1 MTALPTLRGGEQKG
15 TKTVTKYTAPLPK
28 EIQAVIDKMRG
39 RCTRIGT
46 EETGFWCGYMP
57 CQHPQAATAGCGGDR
72 VFARVFDG
80 CLSIGWAIAAHDEW
94 ETYTELGVINNFG
107 AWHDA
112 DSIVFKDPALA
123 AILLEALL
131 TGDDTKRRIIAHCH
145 RRNILRQAIAEGWFP
160 DALEGKW

>member
-1 MTALPTLRGGEQKG
+1 MTYTTYPLPDSSQP
-15 TKTVTKYTAPLPK
+15 VSKYTTQLPS
-28 EIQAVIDKMRG
+28 EVRVVIDTYGKYVDRVDVD
-39 RCTRIGT
+39 TV
-46 EETGFWCGYMP
+46 GFWAGYMP

-80 CLSIGWAIAAHDEW
+80 CLSIGWAIAAHEEW

-112 DSIVFKDPALA
+112 DSIVFKAPTLA
-123 AILLEALL
+123 ALLLEALL
-131 TGDDTKRRIIAHCH
+131 VGGDARRRIIAHSH
-145 RRNILRQAIAEGWFP
+145 RRNILCQALESGWFP